1 MTTLWKAVIIGAIIF
16 IVYWFI
22 YKGVGNSL
30 TKDEKIEYML
40 EHRLPARVLVGGL
53 IWWTML
59 ITEVILF
66 IVAIVKS

>member
-16 IVYWFI
+16 VIYWLIF
-22 YKGVGNSL
+22 KGIGNSL
-30 TKDEKIEYML
+30 SKDEKIEYIL
-40 EHRLPARVLVGGL
+40 AHKLPARVLVGGL
-53 IWWTML
+53 IWWAML

>member
-16 IVYWFI
+16 VIYWLI
-22 YKGVGNSL
+22 YKGIGNSL
-30 TKDEKIEYML
+30 SKDEKIEYML
-40 EHRLPARVLVGGL
+40 INRFSARVIVGGL
-53 IWWTML
+53 IWWAML

>member
-16 IVYWFI
+16 VIYWLI
-22 YKGVGNSL
+22 YKGIGNSL

-40 EHRLPARVLVGGL
+40 INRLPARVIVGGL
-53 IWWTML
+53 IWWAML

>member
-16 IVYWFI
+16 VIYWLI
-22 YKGVGNSL
+22 YKGIGNSL
-30 TKDEKIEYML
+30 SKDEKIEYAFIN
-40 EHRLPARVLVGGL
+40 RLPARVIVGGL
-53 IWWTML
+53 IWWAIL

>member
-1 MTTLWKAVIIGAIIF
+1 MTTIWKAVIIGAIIF

-22 YKGVGNSL
+22 YKGIGNSL

>member
-1 MTTLWKAVIIGAIIF
+1 MTTIWKAVIIGAIIF

-22 YKGVGNSL
+22 YKGIGNSL

-53 IWWTML
+53 IWWAML
-59 ITEVILF
+59 ITEVTLF

>member
-1 MTTLWKAVIIGAIIF
+1 MTTLWKAVIIGAVIF
-16 IVYWFI
+16 IIYWFI
-22 YKGVGNSL
+22 YKGIGDS
-30 TKDEKIEYML
+30 TTEDEKIEYML

-53 IWWTML
+53 IWWTIL

>member
-16 IVYWFI
+16 VIYWLI
-22 YKGVGNSL
+22 YKGIGNSL
-30 TKDEKIEYML
+30 SKDEKIEYML
-40 EHRLPARVLVGGL
+40 VNRLPARVIVGGL
-53 IWWTML
+53 IWWAML

>member
-16 IVYWFI
+16 VIYWLI
-22 YKGVGNSL
+22 YKGIGNSL
-30 TKDEKIEYML
+30 SKDEKIEYML
-40 EHRLPARVLVGGL
+40 INRLPARVIVGGL
-53 IWWTML
+53 IWWAML

>member
-1 MTTLWKAVIIGAIIF
+1 MTTLWKAVIIGAVIF
-16 IVYWFI
+16 IIYWFI
-22 YKGVGNSL
+22 YKGIGDSM
-30 TKDEKIEYML
+30 TEDEKIEYML

>member
-16 IVYWFI
+16 VIYWLI
-22 YKGVGNSL
+22 YKGIGNSL
-30 TKDEKIEYML
+30 SKDEKIEYML
-40 EHRLPARVLVGGL
+40 LQRLPARVIVGGL
-53 IWWTML
+53 IWWAML

>member
-53 IWWTML
+53 IWWVML

>member
-16 IVYWFI
+16 VIYWLI
-22 YKGVGNSL
+22 YKGIGNSL
-30 TKDEKIEYML
+30 SEDEKIEYML
-40 EHRLPARVLVGGL
+40 VNRLPARVIVGGL
-53 IWWTML
+53 IWWAML

>member
-16 IVYWFI
+16 VIYWLI
-22 YKGVGNSL
+22 YKGIANSMD
-30 TKDEKIEYML
+30 KDEKIEYML
-40 EHRLPARVLVGGL
+40 INRLPARVIVGGL
-53 IWWTML
+53 IWWAML

>member
-16 IVYWFI
+16 VIYWLIF
-22 YKGVGNSL
+22 KGIGNSL
-30 TKDEKIEYML
+30 SKDEKIEYIL
-40 EHRLPARVLVGGL
+40 THTLPARVLVGGL
-53 IWWTML
+53 IWWAML

>member
-16 IVYWFI
+16 VIYWLI
-22 YKGVGNSL
+22 YKGIGNSMD
-30 TKDEKIEYML
+30 KDEKIEYML
-40 EHRLPARVLVGGL
+40 LNRLPTRVIVGGL

>member
-16 IVYWFI
+16 VIYWLI
-22 YKGVGNSL
+22 YKGIGNSL
-30 TKDEKIEYML
+30 SKDEKIEYML
-40 EHRLPARVLVGGL
+40 LNRLPARVIVGGL
-53 IWWTML
+53 IWWAML

>member
-1 MTTLWKAVIIGAIIF
+1 MTTLWKAVIIGASIF
-16 IVYWFI
+16 IIYWFI
-22 YKGVGNSL
+22 YKGIGDSI

-40 EHRLPARVLVGGL
+40 EHKLPARVLVGGL

>member
-16 IVYWFI
+16 VIYWLI
-22 YKGVGNSL
+22 YKGIGNSMD
-30 TKDEKIEYML
+30 KDEKIEYML
-40 EHRLPARVLVGGL
+40 LNRLPARVIVGGL
-53 IWWTML
+53 IWWAML